1 MKSDRP
7 FRPRRSDDGGP
18 PRPPREARPPREE
31 RPPGRRPTFFRAPS
45 ADGVRPSEEMA
56 EGTVKWFN
64 VDKGF
69 GFVELAGGERSAFLH
84 ASVLEARRRPP
95 PRAGAKLRGR
105 LGEGPKGLQITEIL
119 EIVDAPPEGPG
130 DEGAPRADARP
141 SRGDAYPSR
150 GDAKPSRKPPG
161 VPMLGTLKW
170 YDSERGFGF
179 VGVDDGG
186 GDVFL
191 HAAVLKRIG
200 MEGMPE
206 GQRVMV
212 LVGDG
217 PRGREARAI
226 APVE

>member
-1 MKSDRP
+1 MKSPRP
-7 FRPRRSDDGGP
+7 FRPRHPDDGASFGP
-18 PRPPREARPPREE
+18 PRGARPPREE
-31 RPPGRRPTFFRAPS
+31 RAAGRRPTFFRAPS
-45 ADGVRPSEEMA
+45 SDGVKATDEVV

-64 VDKGF
+64 LDKGF
-69 GFVELAGGERSAFLH
+69 GFVELEGERMAFLH

-95 PRAGAKLRGR
+95 PHAGAKLRGR

-119 EIVDAPPEGPG
+119 EVVDAPPEGAGGEHGMRGERPLSRG
-130 DEGAPRADARP
+130 DARP
-141 SRGDAYPSR
+141 S
-150 GDAKPSRKPPG
+150 AKSPG
-161 VPMLGTLKW
+161 VPMLGTVKW
-170 YDSERGFGF
+170 YDAERGFGF
-179 VGVDDGG
+179 VGADDGG
-186 GDVFL
+186 SDVFL

-200 MEGMPE
+200 KDSMEN